1 MDASKIISF
10 FNLVFLFGVTGFFYF
25 MYFLAESVE
34 DEERRKKRMR
44 IRHMVRFLQRP
55 FRLARNRPD
64 PLLHLCFFL
73 TRRMVLAMTFV
84 FLQD

>member
-44 IRHMVRFLQRP
+44 ILHMVRFL
-55 FRLARNRPD
+55 
-64 PLLHLCFFL
+64 
-73 TRRMVLAMTFV
+73 
-84 FLQD
+84 